1 MDVEEAE
8 EEEEEDNK
16 KEEGCAGIP
25 ISSSVGLV
33 RAVSSSTAIAVITSL
48 EDEITDKEA
57 PETAV

>member
-8 EEEEEDNK
+8 EEEEEEGNK
-16 KEEGCAGIP
+16 KEGCAGIP

-33 RAVSSSTAIAVITSL
+33 RAVSSSTATAVITSL
-48 EDEITDKEA
+48 EDEISDKEA